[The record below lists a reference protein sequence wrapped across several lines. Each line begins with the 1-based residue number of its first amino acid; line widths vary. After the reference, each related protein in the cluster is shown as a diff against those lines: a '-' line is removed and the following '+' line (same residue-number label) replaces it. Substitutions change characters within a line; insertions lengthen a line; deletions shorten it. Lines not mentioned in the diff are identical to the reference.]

1 MFESYVAKPKFEEDP
16 DHSSVL
22 PHLIT
27 LLMVTCC
34 LIFFGLTMLYSASYG
49 TAGLQYFR
57 KQALWVILG
66 LMGGGAIVAV
76 GYRRLIA
83 ISPWLIGLCI
93 VLLLACLCFHKVN
106 GAYRWIRIGPVSIQ
120 PSEFAKVAVAL
131 FVAKYCSENWM
142 SFARLKWRGGILPLG
157 AVVGAVMASVLI
169 GHDLGT
175 TLLIGTMACGAL
187 FVAGLPFRYIGVPL
201 SLSAAGAVF
210 IYFFDP
216 MRLARIT
223 TFWRPEELQSG
234 KGYQLWFSLLALGE
248 GDWLGLGFLGSRM
261 KADYLPEC
269 HTDFILSVVG
279 EELGFIGILAVIVG
293 FAVYGFCAWRIAMH
307 ARERS
312 GMILG
317 AALLFY
323 ITVQAA
329 INLAVISGSIP
340 TKGMPAPF
348 ISYGGSNMLAS
359 MFATAL
365 LIAIALDSIFPDY
378 NRVLWAKIRGKN
390 L

>member
-16 DHSSVL
+16 ERASVL
-22 PHLIT
+22 PYLAALVI
-27 LLMVTCC
+27 VSCC

-57 KQALWVILG
+57 KQALWVALG
-66 LMGGGAIVAV
+66 VVGGGAIIAI
-76 GYRRLIA
+76 GYRKLVA
-83 ISPWLIGLCI
+83 ISPWLIGLSI
-93 VLLLACLCFHKVN
+93 LLLLSCLGFHKVN
-106 GAYRWIRIGPVSIQ
+106 GAYRWIRLGPISIQ

-131 FVAKYCSENWM
+131 FIAKYCSENWLT
-142 SFARLKWRGGILPLG
+142 FTKIKNRRGILPLG
-157 AVVGAVMASVLI
+157 AVIGVVMGAVLI

-175 TLLIGTMACGAL
+175 TLLIGMMSCGAL
-187 FVAGLPFRYIGVPL
+187 FVAGLPLIYFGVPFAL
-201 SLSAAGAVF
+201 LILGAIF

-216 MRLARIT
+216 MRLARAT

-248 GDWLGLGFLGSRM
+248 GSWCGLGFLSSRM

-279 EELGFIGILAVIVG
+279 EELGFIGILAVIIG
-293 FAVYGFCAWRIAMH
+293 FCIYGFCAWRIAMR
-307 ARERS
+307 ARERA

-323 ITVQAA
+323 ITFQAA

-348 ISYGGSNMLAS
+348 ISYGGSNMLSS

-365 LIAIALDSIFPDY
+365 LIAIALDTAFPDY
-378 NRVLWAKIRGKN
+378 NRILWAKLKGQRS
-390 L
+390 